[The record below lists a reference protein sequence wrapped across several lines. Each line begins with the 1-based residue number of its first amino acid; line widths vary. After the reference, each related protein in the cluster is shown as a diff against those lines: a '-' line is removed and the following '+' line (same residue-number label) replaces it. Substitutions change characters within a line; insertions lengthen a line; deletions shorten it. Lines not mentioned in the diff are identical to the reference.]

1 MTALD
6 KLRIL
11 HSIIRWRL
19 TWNKRD
25 THYRFTVPDNPKF
38 MGPRNAVGLIPDG
51 AVVAFSGLAGNQ
63 QATIMYWATREV
75 YGETRH
81 PRNITA
87 MTVGG
92 MGGRGI
98 VPGTIEELGQDGLCT
113 RFISGHLETFKAM
126 LRLADKGKLEL
137 QCLPQG
143 TMSLLFDAQA
153 HGEDS
158 VLVDTGVGTV
168 FDPRIGR
175 GTPVAGQNAEQ
186 LVTVEENKLRYRIPS
201 ITVAI
206 FNAPAADRKGN
217 IYMKHCPMIAEIP
230 EITSAAKRHNGVVI
244 ANVQRIVDDGYDRIF
259 LTGDLIDAIVLSPPT
274 DAKARMRATIWESVP
289 SADSDL
295 TLQEKYERLRFANSV
310 LGVTPRR
317 TRVEDA
323 VARLAAST
331 FADNATT
338 GATVNIGTGLP
349 EEVCRNLF
357 EAGLLEDI
365 TFFTES
371 GVIGGIPAPGI
382 FFGAAVGPDRMISS
396 AEIFKEVA
404 ASLDVTIL
412 GYLQADSE
420 GNVNSSKRGE
430 GPLNYVGP
438 GGFID
443 FSMSARM
450 VIFIGKW
457 MARATTKVVGNTIEI
472 VTPGKPKFVD
482 KVDEITFSGKEALKS
497 GKKVF
502 YVTDV
507 GLFRL
512 TERGMELSR
521 VMPGIDIQNEI
532 IAFSP
537 MKVVLPASGGVPLVD
552 DAVVTGKGFSLDL
565 KNGPA

>member
-1 MTALD
+1 
-6 KLRIL
+6 
-11 HSIIRWRL
+11 
-19 TWNKRD
+19 
-25 THYRFTVPDNPKF
+25 
-38 MGPRNAVGLIPDG
+38 
-51 AVVAFSGLAGNQ
+51 
-63 QATIMYWATREV
+63 MYWAIREI
-75 YGETRH
+75 YEETGH
-81 PRNITA
+81 PRSLTV

-98 VPGTIEELGQDGLCT
+98 VPGTIEELGQEGLCT

-143 TMSLLFDAQA
+143 TISLLFDAQA
-153 HGEDS
+153 RGEDS

-175 GTPVAGQNAEQ
+175 GTPIAGQHAEQ
-186 LVTVEENKLRYRIPS
+186 LVSVEDDKLRCRIPR

-206 FNAPAADRKGN
+206 FNAPAADRQGN
-217 IYMKHCPMIAEIP
+217 IYMKHCGMIAEIP
-230 EITSAAKRHNGVVI
+230 EITRAAKKNNGVVI
-244 ANVQRIVDDGYDRIF
+244 ANVDRIVNEGYDRVF
-259 LTGDLIDAIVLSPPT
+259 LTSDLIDAIVLYPPIE
-274 DAKARMRATIWESVP
+274 AKPSMRTSLRESAL
-289 SADSDL
+289 SADSGIPLD
-295 TLQEKYERLRFANSV
+295 EGYARLRFTNRV

-317 TRVEDA
+317 TKVEEA
-323 VARLAAST
+323 IARLAAAT
-331 FADNATT
+331 FADNATK

-357 EAGLLEDI
+357 EAGLLKHI

-382 FFGAAVGPDRMISS
+382 FFGAAVGAVRMISS
-396 AEIFKEVA
+396 AEVFKQA
-404 ASLDVTIL
+404 RTSLDVTIL
-412 GYLQADSE
+412 GYLQVDSN
-420 GNVNSSKRGE
+420 GNVNSSKRGD

-443 FSMSARM
+443 FSMSAKM
-450 VIFIGKW
+450 VIFVGKW
-457 MARATTKVVGNTIEI
+457 MARGTINLVGNTIQI
-472 VTPGKPKFVD
+472 LRAGKAKFVD
-482 KVDEITFSGKEALKS
+482 KVDEVTFSGEQALKS

-502 YVTDV
+502 YATDV

-521 VMPGIDIQNEI
+521 VMPGIDVQKDL

-537 MKVVLPASGGVPLVD
+537 MKIVLPESGQVPLVE
-552 DAVVTGKGFSLDL
+552 DAVVTGKGFTLRF
-565 KNGPA
+565 KNDQA

>member
-1 MTALD
+1 MTLLD

-11 HSIIRWRL
+11 HSIIWWRL
-19 TWNKRD
+19 TWDKRD
-25 THYRFTVPDNPKF
+25 THYTFTVADNPKF
-38 MGPRNAVGLIPDG
+38 MGPRDAVGLIRDG
-51 AVVAFSGLAGNQ
+51 DVVAFSGLAGNQ
-63 QATIMYWATREV
+63 HATIMYWAIREV
-75 YGETRH
+75 YEETGH
-81 PRNITA
+81 PRGLTA

-98 VPGTIEELGQDGLCT
+98 VPGTIEELGQEGLCT

-153 HGEDS
+153 RGEDS

-186 LVTVEENKLRYRIPS
+186 LVSVEDDKLRYRIPR

-217 IYMKHCPMIAEIP
+217 IYMKHCSMIAEIP
-230 EITSAAKRHNGVVI
+230 EITRAARRHNGVVI
-244 ANVQRIVDDGYDRIF
+244 ANVQHIVDEGYDRVF

-274 DAKARMRATIWESVP
+274 DARASMRAGIWESVP
-289 SADSDL
+289 SADSDVGI
-295 TLQEKYERLRFANSV
+295 EKKYERLRFANRV

-323 VARLAAST
+323 IARLAAAT
-331 FADNATT
+331 LADNATK

-357 EAGLLEDI
+357 EAGVLKDI

-404 ASLDVTIL
+404 TSLDVTIL
-412 GYLQADSE
+412 GYLQVDSA
-420 GNVNSSKRGE
+420 GNVNSSKRGD

-443 FSMSARM
+443 FSTSARM
-450 VIFIGKW
+450 VIFVGKW
-457 MARATTKVVGNTIEI
+457 MARAKIQVVGNTIKI
-472 VTPGKPKFVD
+472 LRPGKPKFVE
-482 KVDEITFSGKEALKS
+482 KVDEITFSGNEALKS

-502 YVTDV
+502 YATDV

-512 TERGMELSR
+512 TERGVELSR
-521 VMPGIDIQNEI
+521 VMPGIDIKNDI

-537 MKVVLPASGGVPLVD
+537 MKVVLPESGAVPVVD
-552 DAVVTGKGFSLDL
+552 DAVVTGKGFSLGF
-565 KNGPA
+565 KNSRA

>member
-19 TWNKRD
+19 TWDKRD
-25 THYRFTVPDNPKF
+25 THYRFTVPENPTF
-38 MGPRNAVGLIPDG
+38 MGPRDAVGLIRDG
-51 AVVAFSGLAGNQ
+51 DVLAFSGLAGNQ
-63 QATIMYWATREV
+63 QATIMYWAIREV
-75 YGETRH
+75 YEETGH
-81 PRNITA
+81 PRDITA

-126 LRLADKGKLEL
+126 LRLAEKGKLEL

-143 TMSLLFDAQA
+143 TMSLLFEAQA
-153 HGEDS
+153 RGEDS
-158 VLVDTGVGTV
+158 VLVGTGVGTV

-175 GTPVAGQNAEQ
+175 GTTVAGQNAQQ
-186 LVTVEENKLRYRIPS
+186 LVTIEDDKLRYRIPR

-217 IYMKHCPMIAEIP
+217 IYMTHCSMIAEIP
-230 EITSAAKRHNGVVI
+230 EIIRAAKRHNGVVI
-244 ANVQRIVDDGYDRIF
+244 ANVQRIVDEGYDRIF

-274 DAKARMRATIWESVP
+274 DARASMRATIWESVP
-289 SADSDL
+289 SADSL
-295 TLQEKYERLRFANSV
+295 ISLQEKYERLRFANRV

-323 VARLAAST
+323 IARLAATT
-331 FADNATT
+331 FADNATK
-338 GATVNIGTGLP
+338 GASVNIGTGLP

-357 EAGLLEDI
+357 EAGLLEQI

-404 ASLDVTIL
+404 TSLDVTIL
-412 GYLQADSE
+412 GYLQVDSE
-420 GNVNSSKRGE
+420 GNVNSSKRGD

-443 FSMSARM
+443 FSMSAKM
-450 VIFIGKW
+450 VIFVGKW
-457 MARATTKVVGNTIEI
+457 MARATTKVVGNTIKI

-502 YVTDV
+502 YATDV

-512 TERGMELSR
+512 TERGMQLSR
-521 VMPGIDIQNEI
+521 VMPGIDVQNDI

-537 MKVVLPASGGVPLVD
+537 MRIVLPESGRVPVID
-552 DAVVTGKGFSLDL
+552 DAVVTGKGFSLNL
-565 KNGPA
+565 ENSPA